1 MKTSISIPD
10 TLFDEADSLAKRM
23 ALSRSELFRWAVEA
37 YIEAHREA
45 HRRDRVREA
54 LDTVYAKE
62 SSDVDEALAEMQ
74 AASVARE
81 DG

>member
-37 YIEAHREA
+37 YIDA

-81 DG
+81 DW

>member
-10 TLFDEADSLAKRM
+10 TLLDEADSLAKRM
-23 ALSRSELFRWAVEA
+23 ALSRSELFRRAVEA
-37 YIEAHREA
+37 YIDA

>member
-1 MKTSISIPD
+1 MRPIRLPS
-10 TLFDEADSLAKRM
+10 AWR
-23 ALSRSELFRWAVEA
+23 LSRSELFRRAVEA
-37 YIEAHREA
+37 YIDA

-74 AASVARE
+74 AASVVRE
-81 DG
+81 DW